1 MTRIVWGLVFMA
13 AVASRADAGASDYF
27 TEAGKDFG
35 TTPRGP
41 ILTHYFIVKNTT
53 NQNVTI
59 GPARVSC
66 GCVSAQVL
74 KSTLAPGETTAVF
87 AAMDTRRIPQAYVTK
102 TVTVYVPFYA
112 PVMEEVQLKVTAFAR
127 DDLVMTPDTLAFG
140 TVRQGKGGTTSVKV
154 TLYNNST
161 WQMSEPTS
169 TGQFIKAEVKQA
181 GKAGNESTF
190 EVTATL
196 DPACPAGNW
205 TAEVWVKTN
214 MAGMEKF
221 RIPVTVNVT
230 TPISISPEGVNMKDL
245 TVGKET
251 EHKIVLNGAQAFK
264 ILQVKG
270 VDDVVS
276 VKAGSEEARP
286 THILTISIKPSKAGG
301 IDKLLEVE
309 TDNKEMPKLSIPVKG
324 AAK

>member
-1 MTRIVWGLVFMA
+1 MTRIIWGLVFLVVA
-13 AVASRADAGASDYF
+13 ASRADAGAGDYF
-27 TEAGKDFG
+27 TEAGKDYG

-41 ILTHYFIVKNTT
+41 ILVHYFIIKNTT
-53 NQNVTI
+53 QQNVTI
-59 GPARVSC
+59 GQARVSC

-74 KSTLAPGETTAVF
+74 KNALAPGETTAVYT
-87 AAMDTRRIPQAYVTK
+87 AMDTRRIPQAYVTK
-102 TVTVYVPFYA
+102 TVTVYVPFFA
-112 PVMEEVQLKVTAFAR
+112 PVMEEVQLKVSAFAR

-140 TVRQGKGGTTSVKV
+140 TVRHGQSSTASVKV
-154 TLYNNST
+154 TLYNNSS
-161 WQMSEPTS
+161 WQMSEPSS
-169 TGQFIKAEVKQA
+169 TGQFIKAEVQPVSKVGA
-181 GKAGNESTF
+181 ESTF

-196 DPACPAGNW
+196 DPKCPVGNW
-205 TAEVWVKTN
+205 TAEVYVKTN
-214 MAGMEKF
+214 VAGMEKF

-230 TPISISPEGVNMKDL
+230 MPISMSPESVNIKDL
-245 TVGKET
+245 AVGT
-251 EHKIVLNGAQAFK
+251 EAEQKVILNGTKAFR

-286 THILTISIKPSKAGG
+286 THILTISIKPKKTGG

-309 TDNKEMPKLSIPVKG
+309 TDNKEMPRLTIPVKG